1 MTKMKEMNGIP
12 VHLPLSLTLVLALV
26 PLGGCGSSSLSTPAA
41 LSANNLNLI
50 FVASEDLN
58 YQAAGDINPSTAN
71 FTSQGLQRSLL
82 MGTFL
87 HEQVLG
93 GSNVTSIYALEPMTH
108 LQTENNYPDM
118 VALETIQQFA
128 MLNQISL
135 TNGNNP
141 LYTGNSFPIHASYAS
156 GSLPA
161 GVAFPVLPCTAC
173 QGLDFNDQNGDNEAL
188 VGSVVQANAPGFYLF
203 SAPWETVSALMA
215 SINRL
220 EGYNLTLPSIYA
232 GPNYVYTISITPK
245 GEARLATYD
254 GELNPPSTYP
264 VLPPSPLVS
273 AACTEQAPFHVQL
286 TVGSGG
292 SQLPAGGNTNET
304 VYFIRHAEAHP
315 TSYWDDS
322 NYIGAGQW
330 RALDLANALRGK
342 IHPTQVV
349 SYDPS
354 IGVPLGLSDV
364 SASSVGVPLTVEPY
378 AIANN
383 LPYTLAASVPVL
395 AQNPPHLATAT
406 SDYFF
411 TGQTFSNQAILVAW
425 DHEHLPTI
433 VSALLASYQSGLTAP
448 SWPDEDYDTIWTV
461 TIDAQGNLTVDN
473 GTCEG
478 IDSAALPATPP
489 QF

>member
-1 MTKMKEMNGIP
+1 MNRIP
-12 VHLPLSLTLVLALV
+12 VLLPLSLALVLALA
-26 PLGGCGSSSLSTPAA
+26 LLEGCGSSSRPATA
-41 LSANNLNLI
+41 PLNASNLNLI
-50 FVASEDLN
+50 FVASEDLS
-58 YQAAGDINPSTAN
+58 YHAAGDVNLSTAN
-71 FTSQGLQRSLL
+71 LTNQGLQRSLL

-108 LQTENNYPDM
+108 LQTANNYPDM

-135 TNGNNP
+135 SDGNNP
-141 LYTGNSFPIHASYAS
+141 SFTANSYPIHASYAP
-156 GSLPA
+156 GYLPN
-161 GVAFPVLPCTAC
+161 GVAPPVLPCTAC
-173 QGLDFNDQNGDNEAL
+173 QGLDFNDQNGGNEAL
-188 VGSVVQANAPGFYLF
+188 ADSIVKANAQGFYVF

-215 SINRL
+215 NINRL
-220 EGYNLTLPSIYA
+220 EGYNLTLPSSYA
-232 GPNYVYTISITPK
+232 GPNYVYTISITPS
-245 GEARLATYD
+245 GDASLALYD
-254 GELNPPSTYP
+254 GELTPSSTYP
-264 VLPPSPLVS
+264 VLSPALLVS
-273 AACTEQAPFHVQL
+273 TACTEQSPFHVQL

-292 SQLPAGGNTNET
+292 SQLPIGGNTNET

-322 NYIGAGQW
+322 NYVGAGQW

-342 IHPTQVV
+342 IQPTQVV
-349 SYDPS
+349 STDPS
-354 IGVPLGLSDV
+354 IGVPIGLSDV
-364 SASSVGVPLTVEPY
+364 SASSVGIPLTVEPY

-395 AQNPPHLATAT
+395 AQNPPQLATAT

-411 TGQTFSNQAILVAW
+411 TGQTFSNRTILVAW

-433 VSALLASYQSGLTAP
+433 VSALLASYQSSLTAP
-448 SWPDEDYDTIWTV
+448 SWPDDDYDTIWTV
-461 TIDAQGNLTVDN
+461 TIDAQGNLAVDN

-478 IDSAALPATPP
+478 IDSTALPATPP

>member
-1 MTKMKEMNGIP
+1 M
-12 VHLPLSLTLVLALV
+12 VLPLSLTLVLALAL
-26 PLGGCGSSSLSTPAA
+26 LGGCGSSSPSTPAP

-50 FVASEDLN
+50 FVVSEDTG
-58 YQAAGDINPSTAN
+58 YHAPGDVNPSTAN
-71 FTSQGLQRSLL
+71 FTNQGLQRSLL

-87 HEQVLG
+87 HERALG

-108 LQTENNYPDM
+108 LQTANNYPDM

-135 TNGNNP
+135 SSGDNP
-141 LYTGNSFPIHASYAS
+141 LVTANSYPIQASYAS
-156 GSLPA
+156 GSLPN
-161 GVAFPVLPCTAC
+161 GVAQPVLPCTAC

-188 VGSVVQANAPGFYLF
+188 ADSVVKANVPGFYVF
-203 SAPWETVSALMA
+203 SAPWETVSTLMA
-215 SINRL
+215 NINRI
-220 EGYNLTLPSIYA
+220 EGYNLKPPTAYD
-232 GPNYVYTISITPK
+232 GPNYVYSISITPT
-245 GEARLATYD
+245 GEARLATYN

-264 VLPPSPLVS
+264 VLPPPPLVS

-292 SQLPAGGNTNET
+292 IQLPAGGNTNET

-322 NYIGAGQW
+322 NYVGTGQW
-330 RALDLANALRGK
+330 RALGLANALRGK
-342 IHPTQVV
+342 IQPTQVV
-349 SYDPS
+349 STDPS
-354 IGVPLGLSDV
+354 IGVPIGLSDV
-364 SASSVGVPLTVEPY
+364 SASSVGIPLTVEPY

-383 LPYTLAASVPVL
+383 LPYTLAATVPVL
-395 AQNPPHLATAT
+395 AQNPPQLATAT
-406 SDYFF
+406 SNYFF
-411 TGQTFSNQAILVAW
+411 TGQTFSNQTILVAW

-433 VSALLASYQSGLTAP
+433 VSALLASYQSSLTAP
-448 SWPDEDYDTIWTV
+448 SWPDEDYDTIWTI
-461 TIDAQGNLTVDN
+461 TIDAQGNLAVDN

-478 IDSAALPATPP
+478 IDSTALPATPP

>member
-1 MTKMKEMNGIP
+1 MKKMKRIP
-12 VHLPLSLTLVLALV
+12 SLLPLSLIMLLPLALV
-26 PLGGCGSSSLSTPAA
+26 AGCGSSSPLAPTP
-41 LSANNLNLI
+41 LSAGNLNLV
-50 FVASEDLN
+50 FVASEDLT

-71 FTSQGLQRSLL
+71 FTNQGLQRSLL
-82 MGTFL
+82 MGSFL

-93 GSNVTSIYALEPMTH
+93 GRNVTSIYALEPMTH
-108 LQTENNYPDM
+108 LQTGNNYPDL

-135 TNGNNP
+135 TSGSNP
-141 LYTGNSFPIHASYAS
+141 LYVGNSFPIHASYAS

-161 GVAFPVLPCTAC
+161 GVAPPVLPCAAC

-188 VGSVVQANAPGFYLF
+188 LGSVVQASAPGFYVF

-215 SINRL
+215 NLNRL
-220 EGYNLTLPSIYA
+220 EGYNLKLPTAYA
-232 GPNYVYTISITPK
+232 GPNSVYTISITPT
-245 GEARLATYD
+245 GVARLATYD
-254 GELNPPSTYP
+254 GTLNPPSTYP
-264 VLPPSPLVS
+264 VLPQSDLVS
-273 AACTEQAPFHVQL
+273 AACNLQAPFHVQL

-292 SQLPAGGNTNET
+292 AQLPSGGNTNET
-304 VYFIRHAEAHP
+304 VYFIRHVEAHP
-315 TSYWDDS
+315 TSYWDDA
-322 NYIGAGQW
+322 NYVGAGQW

-342 IHPTQVV
+342 IQPTQVV

-354 IGVPLGLSDV
+354 IGVPIGLSDV
-364 SASSVGVPLTVEPY
+364 SASSVGVPLSAEPY

-395 AQNPPHLATAT
+395 TQNPPQLATAT

-411 TGQTFSNQAILVAW
+411 TGQAFSNKTILVVW

-433 VSALLASYQSGLTAP
+433 VSALLASYQSSLTAP
-448 SWPDEDYDTIWTV
+448 TWPGDDYDTVWAV

-473 GTCEG
+473 SMCEG
-478 IDSAALPATPP
+478 IDSTTLLATPP